1 MQQGAPDAGL
11 VLMEGGHEEYRHESD
26 TEKLFRQE
34 SSFAYL
40 FGVRCSDSWTHG
52 LEGTRRVWLIGLVGA
67 IGWAPYHDVPSTQ
80 KQLHT
85 PTNKNR

>member
-40 FGVRCSDSWTHG
+40 FGVRSWIVG
-52 LEGTRRVWLIGLVGA
+52 LLDWRGRGGWFAVWLGRLV
-67 IGWAPYHDVPSTQ
+67 WAPYHDVPSTR

-85 PTNKNR
+85 PSNKNR

>member
-40 FGVRCSDSWTHG
+40 FGVRLWFG
-52 LEGTRRVWLIGLVGA
+52 FVG
-67 IGWAPYHDVPSTQ
+67 
-80 KQLHT
+80 
-85 PTNKNR
+85 